1 MFKPKFTPCGE
12 DPQGRRNPLRRA
24 TPLARYAHLSDT
36 IVCAR
41 RDPRVHVTT
50 RRRKPV
56 SLSLIWI
63 TMFNTM
69 YRTRSIFSQTP
80 ATFYRYGTALGEKAS
95 RNRLWCYFCGTGGR
109 GVSGR
114 DGRTRAPNRTCAAA
128 PLDGAPGCARAQ
140 VRTVWPPCRPAR
152 AEPLRTARA
161 GYVCCIWSSAR
172 HVR

>member
-1 MFKPKFTPCGE
+1 MFKPQFTPCGE

-24 TPLARYAHLSDT
+24 TPLARYAHLSDMCAT
-36 IVCAR
+36 RPAGPGNDQAAQACFVISYLDYNVIQIPFPESFFPNPGVFLPVRYRFGREGVSQSPLVLLLWYRRAR
-41 RDPRVHVTT
+41 RV
-50 RRRKPV
+50 
-56 SLSLIWI
+56 
-63 TMFNTM
+63 
-69 YRTRSIFSQTP
+69 
-80 ATFYRYGTALGEKAS
+80 
-95 RNRLWCYFCGTGGR
+95 GTG
-109 GVSGR
+109 
-114 DGRTRAPNRTCAAA
+114 RTHAANRTCAAA

>member
-24 TPLARYAHLSDT
+24 TPLARYAHLSDM
-36 IVCAR
+36 CA
-41 RDPRVHVTT
+41 T
-50 RRRKPV
+50 RPAGPGNDQAAQACFVISYLDDYVFTNYRSR
-56 SLSLIWI
+56 SL
-63 TMFNTM
+63 
-69 YRTRSIFSQTP
+69 FSQTP
-80 ATFYRYGTALGEKAS
+80 ASFYRYGTALGEKAS